1 MNSYKSLM
9 NANNTIKAFRQFLG
23 ILFRTHASPVICAQG
38 TNRENIILFTNCIT
52 MKKFLPFVKTLAS
65 TVILMLV
72 LFTAANA
79 QVSVTQATSG
89 TNISADN
96 AANATASAPAY
107 TTLGNIVIAEG
118 TATDFD
124 PTVTSITLTAPTGW
138 QFLTSSGVSA
148 VGSGVD
154 VTVGTIDNTS
164 TSQIVINLS
173 VAGGGSTDVLTISGV
188 QVISSDGSV
197 IPNSGN
203 ITVAIG
209 GGPINNLANGDNLG
223 SLSQVAG
230 ALNKFVFSSISSPQT
245 AGSSFTVATVSA
257 EDQFGTVLSN
267 ANTNGNA
274 FTGTVTFSTNA
285 AGGSVSP
292 TTSSAFA
299 DGVLS
304 AQSLTVTKAVSQ
316 AITATLGAVT
326 GLSNSFGVDP
336 GAASQLIFT
345 AQPGSAASGGTISAV
360 TVTAEDANGNVVTGY
375 TGNVTISIGTNPSSG
390 TLGGTLTVAAV
401 NGVATFSDLSIDKA
415 GTGYTLSATDGTM
428 STAPSGS
435 FDITAGA
442 ATHVVFSAQPSSAVS
457 GIAISPAITVTA
469 LDASNNVVTGYTGS
483 ITISIANNAGGG
495 TLNGT
500 LSVAAVN
507 GVATFNNLSIDKAG
521 TGYTLS
527 ATDGTLSTGSSS
539 AFNITAGAATH
550 LVFTVQPTSATAGA
564 TINAVSVTA
573 EDASNNI
580 VSSYTGSVAISIS
593 NNPASGTLSGTLSV
607 SAVNGVATFSD
618 LSIDNPGTGYT
629 LTATDGTI
637 SASPSQ
643 SASFDIVAGPSV
655 SAGSLADFGTQC
667 VNGTYGPNSFTITGT
682 NLNSGNIVVNGLSGF
697 TFSTTLVGTYTSS
710 LTLSQAGGAYS
721 QTIYV
726 QFSPTAAVSYNG
738 NIVIDGTAAG
748 ASTVN
753 VAATGTG
760 SPLPTLGSVSQLAA
774 VCDGNNATINLT
786 GLLAS
791 TQQTISYNI
800 NGGSTQTASVTS
812 DVSGNGSFTVALVI
826 ANNNQTLSVTNIAI
840 VGGTACSNSFST
852 GNSAT
857 LSVNASTAISTQ
869 PTAPA
874 AVCAGGTAPTLSVTA
889 SGAGTLTYQ
898 WFNNGTTNSN
908 SGGTSVGSANGGQTA
923 NYTPDVSAAGTT
935 YYYVVVTGDCG
946 VVTSNAVAVV
956 VNVNTSI
963 TTQPT
968 APAAVCAGG
977 TAPTLSVAANG
988 TALTYQ
994 WFNNGTTNSNTG
1006 GTSVGSANGGQ
1017 TVNYTPSVSTAGTI
1031 YYYVV
1036 ITGTCG
1042 IVTSNAVA
1050 VVVNALPTIS
1060 GVSGTTTICSGTT
1073 TTLTASSAASSPTF
1087 NWYTAASGGSS
1098 IFTGAAFTT
1107 PTLSSNTTYYVAVTD
1122 ETTGCASSSRT
1133 ATAITVNA
1141 LPTISGVSGTTTI
1154 CSGNTT
1160 TLTASSAAPSPT
1172 FNWYTASSGGSPI
1185 FTGAAFT
1192 TPVLSATTT
1201 YYVDVTDGT
1210 TSCLSA
1216 ARTAVTVT
1224 VNPLPTISGSPLT
1237 VCIGGTSTLT
1247 GSGTAAAT
1255 NAWVSSNTAI
1265 ATVSNPGS
1273 ITPSSTLKPVTVSN
1287 VNSGGGFDR
1296 AWATA
1301 ANLQQGGSGTSTTAS
1316 MTFFGNTSQYLV
1328 GLYSA
1333 TASGFQI
1340 PATATITGI
1349 QVSVTRVASGG
1360 NVFDNIISL
1369 VKANAQTG
1377 NNKNSGTA
1385 WPTTSGSTTYGANN
1399 DLWGAT
1405 LTPADIN
1412 SNTFGVAIQVVNS
1425 SAGTRTATVSSIT
1438 MTVYY
1443 TLNTSSTA
1451 TVTGVSAG
1459 TVTLTYTNNNGCV
1472 ATTSFTVNPSTV
1484 ITTQPSTPAAVCA
1497 GGTAPTLSVG
1507 ATGTAITYQWF
1518 NNGTTNSNTG
1528 GTSVGSANGG
1538 QTANYTPS
1546 VSTAGTTYYYV
1557 TITGTCGTIK
1567 SNPVP
1572 VVVNALTAINTQPT
1586 APAAACAGGTGT
1598 ALTVSASG
1606 TSLTYQWF
1614 SNTVNSN
1621 SGGTS
1626 VGSGSGGQTAS
1637 YTPPVASAGTTYYY
1651 VVVTGTCGVVTSN
1664 AVAVVVNPLPTISG
1678 VSGTTTICSGST
1690 TTLTASSAAASP
1702 TYNWYAAASGGTALF
1717 TGAAFTTPA
1726 LSSNTTYY
1734 VAVTNGVTGCVSSP
1748 RTSQVVTV
1756 NALPTVS
1763 GISGTTTVCSG
1774 GTTTLTASSAASTPT
1789 YNWYAA
1795 SSGGSA
1801 LFTGAAF
1808 TTPALV
1814 ANTTYYVTVTD
1825 GTTGCTS
1832 SPRAS
1837 QLVTVNTP
1845 PSISAQP
1852 VSTTTCAGTAKT
1864 FSVTAGGTSPTYQ
1877 WQYSP
1882 DGTTWSNV
1890 VNGTPLNVTYSN
1902 ATTATLT
1909 VTPTAATA
1917 NGTYSYRV
1925 IVSVGSC
1932 ASLNSNAATLQ
1943 IFATPSTS
1951 VAGSNQTICATGTAT
1966 LAANT
1971 PTVGTGT
1978 WSVTGPSTA
1987 TSQFS
1992 NVNSPTAIFTP
2003 AGGAGT
2009 YTLTWTISNGG
2020 CTNSTSSLTLTVNAA
2035 PTAITITQTPSG
2047 SICANTI
2054 QTLAASGGVTSGT
2067 VLTQGFEGT
2076 FPPTGWTLLNNASSS
2091 QNWAALGAGTAHGG
2105 SGAAEYN
2112 TGNFSPNPASAYLIS
2127 PGVSLIAGSTYTIT
2141 YWWRTSNN
2149 TTYAEKLKLTVGNSA
2164 TIAAQTTTVLDQ
2176 ATIKNSTYQQ
2186 VTTTFTP
2193 GTSGTYYFAWV
2204 CYSPNNSTFG
2214 DYLDVDD
2221 ISITGNTSAITWSP
2235 ITNLYTDAGAT
2246 TAYTSGAFA
2255 TTVYTKPTG
2264 NITYTATSTGPN
2276 GCTATATATVTV
2288 NAATAIT
2295 TQPQTTQTVCITGTP
2310 TNLTVAATG
2319 TGTLTYQWF
2328 SNATN
2333 SNTGGTSVG
2342 SANGGQ
2348 TATYTPPTNVAGT
2361 VYYYVTVTG
2370 TCGSVSSSTAAV
2382 IVNPATAITTQ
2393 PSAASVCIGG
2403 TAPSLT
2409 VTASGGSLTYQ
2420 WFSNTVNR
2428 D

>member
-148 VGSGVD
+148 VGSGGD

-188 QVISSDGSV
+188 QVISSHGSV

-908 SGGTSVGSANGGQTA
+908 TGGTSVGSANGGQTA

-1864 FSVTAGGTSPTYQ
+1864 FSVTAGGTS
-1877 WQYSP
+1877 
-1882 DGTTWSNV
+1882 
-1890 VNGTPLNVTYSN
+1890 
-1902 ATTATLT
+1902 
-1909 VTPTAATA
+1909 
-1917 NGTYSYRV
+1917 
-1925 IVSVGSC
+1925 
-1932 ASLNSNAATLQ
+1932 
-1943 IFATPSTS
+1943 
-1951 VAGSNQTICATGTAT
+1951 
-1966 LAANT
+1966 
-1971 PTVGTGT
+1971 
-1978 WSVTGPSTA
+1978 
-1987 TSQFS
+1987 
-1992 NVNSPTAIFTP
+1992 
-2003 AGGAGT
+2003 
-2009 YTLTWTISNGG
+2009 
-2020 CTNSTSSLTLTVNAA
+2020 
-2035 PTAITITQTPSG
+2035 
-2047 SICANTI
+2047 
-2054 QTLAASGGVTSGT
+2054 
-2067 VLTQGFEGT
+2067 
-2076 FPPTGWTLLNNASSS
+2076 
-2091 QNWAALGAGTAHGG
+2091 
-2105 SGAAEYN
+2105 
-2112 TGNFSPNPASAYLIS
+2112 
-2127 PGVSLIAGSTYTIT
+2127 
-2141 YWWRTSNN
+2141 
-2149 TTYAEKLKLTVGNSA
+2149 
-2164 TIAAQTTTVLDQ
+2164 
-2176 ATIKNSTYQQ
+2176 
-2186 VTTTFTP
+2186 
-2193 GTSGTYYFAWV
+2193 
-2204 CYSPNNSTFG
+2204 
-2214 DYLDVDD
+2214 
-2221 ISITGNTSAITWSP
+2221 
-2235 ITNLYTDAGAT
+2235 
-2246 TAYTSGAFA
+2246 
-2255 TTVYTKPTG
+2255 
-2264 NITYTATSTGPN
+2264 
-2276 GCTATATATVTV
+2276 
-2288 NAATAIT
+2288 
-2295 TQPQTTQTVCITGTP
+2295 
-2310 TNLTVAATG
+2310 
-2319 TGTLTYQWF
+2319 
-2328 SNATN
+2328 
-2333 SNTGGTSVG
+2333 
-2342 SANGGQ
+2342 
-2348 TATYTPPTNVAGT
+2348 
-2361 VYYYVTVTG
+2361 
-2370 TCGSVSSSTAAV
+2370 
-2382 IVNPATAITTQ
+2382 
-2393 PSAASVCIGG
+2393 
-2403 TAPSLT
+2403 
-2409 VTASGGSLTYQ
+2409 
-2420 WFSNTVNR
+2420 
-2428 D
+2428 